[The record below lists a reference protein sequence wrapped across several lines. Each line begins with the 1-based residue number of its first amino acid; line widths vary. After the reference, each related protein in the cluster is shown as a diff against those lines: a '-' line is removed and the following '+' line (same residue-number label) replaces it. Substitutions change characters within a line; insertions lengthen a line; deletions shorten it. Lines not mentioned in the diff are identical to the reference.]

1 MASGKRD
8 RPEPAP
14 GVASPFH
21 SPFRDLAKS
30 FVAKPPR
37 PRPTAPA
44 TSHRPSPVTRDLAA
58 SSRTAPPPARA
69 TAQPPAEPAPSD
81 EELLASSLAGV
92 TRLAKLSSRVH
103 VRPRPDLAQL
113 EARRREEREQAVA
126 AMARGEGFDV
136 TYEDL
141 HVRGRASS
149 VSRETVAR
157 LERGEFAISAHLDLH
172 GMPFDDARRAVDDFL
187 AEQQKKGRRCVLIV
201 TGKGKNSPGGQG
213 VLREKVPQWLARGPS
228 SRRVLAFASARAC
241 DGGVGALV
249 VLMRAG
255 SSSKT
260 RIDVEHG
267 GAGPIG
273 T

>member
-1 MASGKRD
+1 VASGKRD
-8 RPEPAP
+8 QPVP
-14 GVASPFH
+14 GTAVVSPFH
-21 SPFRDLAKS
+21 APFRDLARS
-30 FVAKPPR
+30 FVARPAGARPANPAPSPKPAPARSAPPR
-37 PRPTAPA
+37 ATAAPIA
-44 TSHRPSPVTRDLAA
+44 PSAA
-58 SSRTAPPPARA
+58 SSP
-69 TAQPPAEPAPSD
+69 EESD
-81 EELLASSLAGV
+81 EQVLATLGQGV
-92 TRLAKLSSRVH
+92 TRLSQLSSRVR
-103 VRPRPDLAQL
+103 VRRPPDLSEI
-113 EARRREEREQAVA
+113 EARRRDERSAELS

-141 HVRGRASS
+141 HVRARAAS
-149 VSRETVAR
+149 VSRETLAR

-172 GMPFDDARRAVDDFL
+172 GMPFEDARRAVDAFL

-213 VLREKVPQWLARGPS
+213 VLRERVPEWLARGPS

-255 SSSKT
+255 SSRKT

>member
-8 RPEPAP
+8 RSDPVPA
-14 GVASPFH
+14 VASPFH

-30 FVAKPPR
+30 FVAKSPK
-37 PRPTAPA
+37 PTAAPLSAARRAPA
-44 TSHRPSPVTRDLAA
+44 PVRAA
-58 SSRTAPPPARA
+58 TTTSRTTHP
-69 TAQPPAEPAPSD
+69 TAQPVAPPTGSAPSD
-81 EELLASSLAGV
+81 EELLASSRAGV

-103 VRPRPDLAQL
+103 VRPRPDLSQI
-113 EARRREEREQAVA
+113 EARRRDEREQALA

-149 VSRETVAR
+149 VSRETALR

-172 GMPFDDARRAVDDFL
+172 GMPLEDARHAVDDFL

-213 VLREKVPQWLARGPS
+213 VLRERVPEWLARGPS